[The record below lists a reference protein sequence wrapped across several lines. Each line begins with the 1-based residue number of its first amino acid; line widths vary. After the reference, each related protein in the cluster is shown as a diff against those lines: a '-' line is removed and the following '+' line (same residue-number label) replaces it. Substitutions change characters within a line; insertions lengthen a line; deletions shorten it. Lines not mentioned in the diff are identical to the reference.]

1 MNKNDNN
8 TQTDIDPKSQKLVS
22 TITSFFTYFSIVII
36 LFLILSYVGNQYI
49 PGIGLMFLPM
59 FLPDNN
65 PKLNLNNSPNINTSS
80 SFNNFIKK
88 CQFWKY
94 FHKKPYL
101 ASLFHKPIND
111 NDIKDSKFII
121 KEENTGLKKYRLLE
135 MGPSFYQ
142 AIGGIFGKPLREK
155 PTINQVE
162 IVLQD
167 YSDDLNPLQKYLL
180 IIFGS
185 LQMFIGSLMTLFSS
199 IAYLFSGKHGMFFNM
214 PFEKEMNEKKNESN
228 KMFKELNKASILQTE
243 SDKIVIKSG
252 WSKFAAAFGF
262 AYFIPVDK
270 LTYGTQFYI
279 TERSSFINRFQ
290 YFFFILLIM
299 IFIGTLP
306 SSFQGGSS
314 GIGFG
319 IIFGIIMYLLFAK
332 RIYNED
338 YQADPFPSVSSLLDK
353 YKKYYEGSYENKE
366 RPELDGTT
374 VYNTKKKKLDYNDL
388 SDAVEKVKEK
398 LERAITEYSKAYIKI
413 EPTIKPKNN
422 ENNSGNNS
430 GNKLSNEQVSFLSK
444 LLGNSEK
451 INIDNITN
459 TRKKVLRLLKQY
471 HPNKSK
477 NEKAEEITRR
487 LLEIKN
493 KLNKKG
499 SKSNETFQIT

>member
-101 ASLFHKPIND
+101 ASLFHKPSGKIDQSN
-111 NDIKDSKFII
+111 FII
-121 KEENTGLKKYRLLE
+121 KEKNTNLIKYRLLE

-142 AIGGIFGKPLREK
+142 AIGGILGKPLREK

-199 IAYLFSGKHGMFFNM
+199 VAYLFSGKHGMFFNM
-214 PFEKEMNEKKNESN
+214 PFEKEMNEKKNESS

-252 WSKFAAAFGF
+252 WSKLASAFGF

-338 YQADPFPSVSSLLDK
+338 YQAEPFPSVSSLLDK
-353 YKKYYEGSYENKE
+353 YKKYYEGSYENQE
-366 RPELDGTT
+366 RPELDGKT
-374 VYNTKKKKLDYNDL
+374 VYNTKKNKLGYNDL

-430 GNKLSNEQVSFLSK
+430 GNKLSNEQVSFLSN
-444 LLGNSEK
+444 LLGKDK
-451 INIDNITN
+451 INIDNIAN
-459 TRKKVLRLLKQY
+459 TRKKVLSLIKQY

-477 NEKAEEITRR
+477 NEKAEEITKQ
-487 LLEIKN
+487 LVEIKN